1 MSASLV
7 RATVRAVS
15 KRKLQPTRAA
25 LTLTPSAVNKIKQ
38 LLKDKPEHVGVKV
51 GVRTRGCNG
60 LSYTLENTETEGD
73 SDEEVIQD
81 GVRVFIEKK
90 AQLTLLGTEM
100 DFVEDKLSKLKG
112 RLGSKDFENHGHL
125 LPSGQCWKTSEIASR
140 KPLISLASMFALL
153 ASNGTFALTLLKK
166 LGEDNSKNVFIAPLS
181 LSSTLA
187 MVLMGAKGNTAAQ
200 MCQTLSLSN
209 SSCGTFNIHLGFQK
223 LLSEVNRTDTQY
235 LLRTANRLFGEKT
248 SDFFLNVEKPVQM
261 MYNKSTFKITY
272 IEEISTEI
280 LVLPY
285 VGQELNMVILLPS
298 EITDVYT
305 VEKALTYEKLV
316 AWTKPDT
323 LSNEELEV
331 FLPRFTLEESYD
343 MEGVL
348 RDLGMTDAFDVAQA
362 DFSRMSSSRDLYLS
376 KIVHKS
382 FVEVTEEG
390 TEAAAATGATIM
402 TRSLRK
408 VYKFCADRPFLFF
421 IQHGKTGA
429 ILFCGRFCSP

>member
-1 MSASLV
+1 
-7 RATVRAVS
+7 
-15 KRKLQPTRAA
+15 
-25 LTLTPSAVNKIKQ
+25 
-38 LLKDKPEHVGVKV
+38 
-51 GVRTRGCNG
+51 
-60 LSYTLENTETEGD
+60 
-73 SDEEVIQD
+73 
-81 GVRVFIEKK
+81 
-90 AQLTLLGTEM
+90 
-100 DFVEDKLSKLKG
+100 
-112 RLGSKDFENHGHL
+112 
-125 LPSGQCWKTSEIASR
+125 
-140 KPLISLASMFALL
+140 MFALL

-187 MVLMGAKGNTAAQ
+187 MVLMGARGNTAAQ

-248 SDFFLNVEKPVQM
+248 SDFFLYFKDACRAHYGWMEELDFVSATEESRKRINTWVAEKTEGKIKDLLSANSVNALTRLVLVNAIYFKGNWEKQFPKENTRERPFKVSENVEKPVQM
-261 MYNKSTFKITY
+261 MFKKSTFKMTY
-272 IEEISTEI
+272 IEEISTQI

-298 EITDVYT
+298 ESTDVYT

-323 LSNEELEV
+323 LADEEVEV

-402 TRSLRK
+402 TRSLRE

-421 IQHGKTGA
+421 IQHGNTGA